1 MKYVELHARLEE
13 IGLKPRRIVFWYV
26 AGQVSEA
33 SYTIVPLDDDTY
45 TLYRPS
51 GRGEY
56 YQAVDKNKNP
66 LVFATE
72 DAVCEYVWEETVART
87 R

>member
-1 MKYVELHARLEE
+1 MS
-13 IGLKPRRIVFWYV
+13 WYV
-26 AGQVSEA
+26 AGQVSDA

-45 TLYRPS
+45 TLYCPS

-56 YQAVDKNKNP
+56 YEAVDQNENP
-66 LVFATE
+66 LIFASE
-72 DAVCEYVWEETVART
+72 DAVCEYLWEDTVERT

>member
-1 MKYVELHARLEE
+1 MKYAELYARLEAAGKE
-13 IGLKPRRIVFWYV
+13 PGRYVFWYV
-26 AGQVSEA
+26 EGQVSDA

-56 YQAVDKNKNP
+56 YQEIDDNENP
-66 LVFATE
+66 LVFASE
-72 DAVCEYVWEETVART
+72 EEVCQYVWDNPDN
-87 R
+87 